1 MTDAEAPAG
10 EIQGRVGSGTGG
22 ENRIGLKIRLQK
34 DVARDVDVKGTAGE
48 ESEKRTNE
56 KRVSGNLRQGDG
68 SVAAENLAEVGS
80 PVPWKVEFV
89 NHELGYLVV
98 KVWPGFFL
106 LLSIKRERK
115 ETEGKAC

>member
-1 MTDAEAPAG
+1 MLLEMWMLKAPLVRSPEKKTD
-10 EIQGRVGSGTGG
+10 
-22 ENRIGLKIRLQK
+22 
-34 DVARDVDVKGTAGE
+34 
-48 ESEKRTNE
+48 E
-56 KRVSGNLRQGDG
+56 KRVSGNLRQGDLG

-80 PVPWKVEFV
+80 PAPRKAEFV

-98 KVWPGFFL
+98 KVRPGFFL